1 MKIYFVSL
9 GCDKNKVDS
18 EKILDFFIVK
28 FGVEIVDDPDDCDIA
43 IVNTCAFIGDA
54 KAESL
59 EVIKDLYD
67 RKINGKIK
75 KIMVLGC
82 LAKEARL
89 NANANNEL
97 SKYADLILPVDEY
110 LNEIENKTDRVLD
123 IINYSRSIKI
133 SDGCDKNCTYCII
146 PKLRGKQQSRKI
158 EDIFV
163 ETKKMTDMGLVEL
176 ETVAQDTLSYG
187 LDIYKKK
194 SIVDLLNK
202 LSTIDRL
209 KWIRLM
215 YCYPEEITDELI
227 QLMKTNK
234 KILHYIDMPIQHISD
249 KILRRMNRATT
260 KENIKELI
268 YKLRSEIPDIALRTT
283 LMVGFPGETD
293 DDFSELVDFVEEI
306 AFDHV
311 GCFAYSN
318 ELLSASYDYEEQ
330 VPEIEKQKRKNWLMS
345 VVQYR
350 KVINQNQQQIGK
362 KYEVI
367 IDGYDTNKK
376 MYVSRNYQNA
386 KNIDSVIYI
395 KTNKE
400 LLSGSF
406 ARVKITSFDEYDLIG
421 KLIQ

>member
-1 MKIYFVSL
+1 
-9 GCDKNKVDS
+9 
-18 EKILDFFIVK
+18 
-28 FGVEIVDDPDDCDIA
+28 
-43 IVNTCAFIGDA
+43 
-54 KAESL
+54 
-59 EVIKDLYD
+59 
-67 RKINGKIK
+67 
-75 KIMVLGC
+75 
-82 LAKEARL
+82 
-89 NANANNEL
+89 
-97 SKYADLILPVDEY
+97 
-110 LNEIENKTDRVLD
+110 
-123 IINYSRSIKI
+123 
-133 SDGCDKNCTYCII
+133 
-146 PKLRGKQQSRKI
+146 
-158 EDIFV
+158 
-163 ETKKMTDMGLVEL
+163 
-176 ETVAQDTLSYG
+176 
-187 LDIYKKK
+187 
-194 SIVDLLNK
+194 
-202 LSTIDRL
+202 
-209 KWIRLM
+209 
-215 YCYPEEITDELI
+215 
-227 QLMKTNK
+227 MKTNK

-268 YKLRSEIPDIALRTT
+268 YKLRSDIPDIALRTT

-293 DDFSELVDFVEEI
+293 DDFSELVDFVEKI
-306 AFDHV
+306 GFDHV

-318 ELLSASYDYEEQ
+318 ELLSASYDYDEQ

-395 KTNKE
+395 KTNKD

-406 ARVKITSFDEYDLIG
+406 AKVKITSFDEYDLIG

>member
-59 EVIKDLYD
+59 EIIKDLYD

-82 LAKEARL
+82 LAKESKL

-176 ETVAQDTLSYG
+176 EIVAQDTLSYG

-194 SIVDLLNK
+194 SIVDLLNQ

-209 KWIRLM
+209 EWIRLM

-293 DDFSELVDFVEEI
+293 DDFSELVDFVEKI
-306 AFDHV
+306 GFDHV

-318 ELLSASYDYEEQ
+318 ELLSASYDYDEQ

-395 KTNKE
+395 KTNKD

-406 ARVKITSFDEYDLIG
+406 AKVKITGFEEYDLIA
-421 KLIQ
+421 KML